1 MVHKIVQ
8 GTPPGFR
15 WSDIFG
21 LPHPGAVNTEA
32 RRGAVL
38 AEVENN
44 PYLVVVGS
52 SAGGIEALS
61 RLVSTIPEGFSAP
74 VVIAQHLD
82 PERKSRLQEI
92 LARRST
98 LPVRTVTDHDTLKP
112 GVVYVIPADRHVN
125 VTDHEIDLRVDS
137 QGRPKPSVDLLMR
150 SSAEVFGERLIAVV
164 LTGTGSDG
172 AEGARAV
179 RQGGGTVII
188 QDPETAEF
196 GGMPGSLAPNTVDII
211 AELERIGP
219 ILGELLA
226 GTDVPEG
233 RAREDEERSLARFL
247 DSLKHRYGV
256 DFTSYKTPTILR
268 RLKRRMVATGTETI
282 EAYSSY
288 LGDNPEEI
296 RQLVNT
302 LLIKVT
308 EFFRDPELFEYLR
321 REVLPG
327 LLEEARREDR
337 QLRIWSAGCAT
348 GEEAYTLAIVVS
360 ELLGSEAALSDVR
373 IFATDVDE
381 EAVDFARHGVYP
393 ESALA
398 GLTEE
403 QTEHYFIGDDG
414 HYEVKKPV
422 RGMIVFGEHDLA
434 RRSPFPRIDLVVS
447 RNVLIY
453 FTQELQRRALQL
465 FAYSL
470 RNGGYL
476 VLGKA
481 ETTSPLGEFFA
492 PQARHHKVYRR
503 EGGRFLMPT
512 TVVSSPA
519 PARRGRRDRTLAS
532 VGFAGELRPSERRSR
547 AADDN
552 LLNSLPV
559 GVVVVDRRYDVQT
572 INAAA
577 RRLLSIRG
585 AAVGEDL
592 LHAAHGLPYEEVRNA
607 IDAAFRDGTAATG
620 EFSVEDPASDE
631 PRYLQLAC
639 HPQRAR
645 DEKSLAETVAV
656 VVNDVTEIG
665 RERRELAE
673 QLQETK
679 NELGRIGRE
688 AEAERSHREAQSARL
703 VETNR
708 RLEEA
713 NGELTSLNEE
723 MQSSYEE
730 ALLTAEEAQAATEE
744 VETLNEELQAT
755 NEELET
761 LNEEL
766 QATIEELNTTNDDLQ
781 ARTAELQDLA
791 RVREEERRASE
802 GSRRRLE
809 AILSGMSD
817 AVLAV
822 GADGRVLFSN
832 DVFAETFGDGDPGS
846 TDGGPRLGR
855 VIPLDESGGG
865 LSEDETPQRRAMR
878 GEFFEMR
885 FAVSE
890 NGSLRFFEVR
900 GRPIDGA
907 DVGGGVLVIRAAQP
921 GDGGR

>member
-1 MVHKIVQ
+1 M
-8 GTPPGFR
+8 
-15 WSDIFG
+15 
-21 LPHPGAVNTEA
+21 
-32 RRGAVL
+32 
-38 AEVENN
+38 AEVEEN

-92 LARRST
+92 LDRRSN
-98 LPVRTVTDHDTLKP
+98 LPVRTVTEHETLEP
-112 GVVYVIPADRHVN
+112 GVVYVVPADRHVN
-125 VTDHEIDLRVDS
+125 VADHEIDLRVDS
-137 QGRPKPSVDLLMR
+137 HGRPKPSVDLLMK
-150 SSAEVFGERLIAVV
+150 SAAGVFGERLIAVV
-164 LTGTGSDG
+164 LSGTGSDG
-172 AEGARAV
+172 AEGARVV
-179 RQGGGTVII
+179 RGAGGTVII

-211 AELERIGP
+211 ADLDRVGP
-219 ILGELLA
+219 ILGELLS
-226 GTDVPEG
+226 GTVVPEG
-233 RAREDEERSLARFL
+233 RVREDEKRALERFL
-247 DSLKHRYGV
+247 DGLKHRYGV

-268 RLKRRMVATGTETI
+268 RLKRRLVATGAESIDGYAT
-282 EAYSSY
+282 Y
-288 LGDNPEEI
+288 LGDHPDELK
-296 RQLVNT
+296 QLVNT

-327 LLEEARREDR
+327 LLAEAREEGR

-348 GEEAYTLAIVVS
+348 GEEAYTLAIMVS
-360 ELLGSEAALSDVR
+360 ELLGSDAALSDVR

-393 ESALA
+393 ESALS
-398 GLTEE
+398 GLSED
-403 QTEHYFIGDDG
+403 QIGRYFVEDDG
-414 HYEVKKPV
+414 RYEVKKPV

-470 RNGGYL
+470 RDGGCL

-492 PQARHHKVYRR
+492 PRDRRHKVYRR
-503 EGGRFLMPT
+503 EGERFLMPAT
-512 TVVSSPA
+512 ISRPPVPA
-519 PARRGRRDRTLAS
+519 PPDRRDRTQAS
-532 VGFAGELRPSERRSR
+532 VGFAGEARPSERRSR
-547 AADDN
+547 AEDEG
-552 LLNSLPV
+552 LLNMLPV
-559 GVVVVDRRYDVQT
+559 GVVVVDRRYDVRS

-592 LHAAHGLPYEEVRNA
+592 LHAAHDIPYEEVRNA
-607 IDAAFRDGTAATG
+607 IDAAFRDGTATTG
-620 EFSVEDPASDE
+620 EFSVEDPASGE
-631 PRYLQLAC
+631 PRYLQLSC
-639 HPQRAR
+639 HPQRGG
-645 DEKSLAETVAV
+645 EGKSLAEAVAV

-665 RERRELAE
+665 RGRRELADR
-673 QLQETK
+673 LQETRGK
-679 NELGRIGRE
+679 LDRVGRE
-688 AEAERSHREAQSARL
+688 IEAERSRRERQNARL

-713 NGELTSLNEE
+713 NGELTALNDE
-723 MQSSYEE
+723 MQSSYED
-730 ALLTAEEAQAATEE
+730 ALLVAEEAQAATEE

-822 GADGRVLFSN
+822 DPDGKVLFSN
-832 DVFAETFGDGDPGS
+832 DVFTETFGDGEPGE

-855 VIPLDESGGG
+855 VVPLDEGGDG
-865 LSEDETPQRRAMR
+865 LEYDELPQRRAVR
-878 GEFFEMR
+878 GESFETR
-885 FAVSE
+885 FAVAE
-890 NGSLRFFEVR
+890 DGGLRLFEVR

-907 DVGGGVLVIRAAQP
+907 DVGGGVLVIRETAGS
-921 GDGGR
+921 GDGTL